1 MSSTATPI
9 RERAPRSERRRRL
22 TRRAAPLGLV
32 ALALAGS
39 GVALVRAPESEGER
53 AVARFAAA
61 WERGD
66 YPAMY
71 RELSPGARERY
82 SRTDVTRAHRAAAAT
97 ATLRSIEALGLR
109 RRGDVVHLDVVARTR
124 IFGTVRGR
132 LPVPVAEDGVA
143 WAPHLVFPALRRG
156 ARLERTTQAPPRASI
171 LARDGRTLVF
181 GPATARQ
188 ARLGVV
194 GRSIAGTLGP
204 TPDARSRRYRYAL
217 GFPPATPTGLSGLER
232 ALERRVAG
240 TPGGVL
246 MAGGSI
252 LGSSAPRA
260 APAVRSTIDVG
271 VQRAAVTALA
281 GRLGGVAAI
290 DAVTAEVRALGGL
303 AFSAPQPPGSTF
315 KIVTATAVLERGIA
329 RPSTR
334 FPIETKAVIE
344 GVDLENAHGEAC
356 GGTLTRSFALS
367 CNSVWAPLGVQVG
380 APALV
385 DTARRYGWDEPPA
398 LPGARSGTLPDAAA
412 IGGPL
417 ALGSTA
423 IGQGRVL
430 ATPLGVA
437 VVAHTVASGGRR
449 RPPSLVESSRRPAAV
464 QVTTPA
470 VARAIERMMVSVVE
484 EGTGRAAAIDGVR
497 VAGKTGTAELEDTT
511 DDPDDVP
518 EPVAQPP
525 GYDTDAWFTAYA
537 PVRRP
542 RLAVAVLLVRA
553 GAGGDSAAP
562 VARAVLKAGL

>member
-1 MSSTATPI
+1 M
-9 RERAPRSERRRRL
+9 
-22 TRRAAPLGLV
+22 
-32 ALALAGS
+32 ALALAGT

-53 AVARFAAA
+53 AVGRFAAA

-82 SRTDVTRAHRAAAAT
+82 SRTEVTRAHRAAKAT
-97 ATLRSIEALGLR
+97 ATLRSIEPIRLR
-109 RRGDVVHLDVVARTR
+109 RRGDVVDLEVVARTR
-124 IFGTVRGR
+124 IFGTIRR
-132 LPVPVAEDGVA
+132 RMRVPVAEDGVA
-143 WAPHLVFPALRRG
+143 WAPHLVFPGLRRG
-156 ARLERTTQAPPRASI
+156 ATLSRTTQAPPRAPI
-171 LARDGRTLVF
+171 LARDGRPLVS
-181 GPATARQ
+181 GPAGARQ
-188 ARLGVV
+188 ARLGMV
-194 GRSIAGTLGP
+194 GQSIAGTLGP
-204 TPDARSRRYRYAL
+204 APDERTRRYRYAR
-217 GFPPATPTGLSGLER
+217 GFPPAAPTGLTGLER

-246 MAGGSI
+246 LAGRSI

-260 APAVRSTIDVG
+260 AGPVRSTIDVR
-271 VQRAAVTALA
+271 VQRAAVTGLA

-290 DAVTAEVRALGGL
+290 DARTAEVRALAGL

-315 KIVTATAVLERGIA
+315 KIVTATAVLERGLA
-329 RPSTR
+329 RPTTR
-334 FPIETKAVIE
+334 FPIENKAVIE

-367 CNSVWAPLGVQVG
+367 CNSVWAPLGVRVG

-385 DTARRYGWDEPPA
+385 ATARRYGWDEPPA

-437 VVAHTVASGGRR
+437 LVAHTVASGGERR
-449 RPPSLVESSRRPAAV
+449 RPVLAAGPRGARTV
-464 QVTTPA
+464 RVTTPE
-470 VARAIERMMVSVVE
+470 VARSLERMMVAVVE
-484 EGTGRAAAIDGVR
+484 EGTGRAAAIDGVG

-511 DDPDDVP
+511 DDP
-518 EPVAQPP
+518 EPLQPVEEPP
-525 GYDTDAWFTAYA
+525 GYDTDAWFTGYA
-537 PVRRP
+537 PVRQP

-553 GAGGDSAAP
+553 GAGGETAAP
-562 VARAVLKAGL
+562 VAREVLQAGL